1 MQDARWLFF
10 DLGNTLISEER
21 AWERRIQRL
30 ASSLERYGRRRAIEE
45 VRAALREASE
55 EFAPRLITR
64 AIEKLIDD
72 PECRKLILAEARYDK
87 ELESPYEGAEETL
100 RKLSSGYRIGVIANQ
115 PAGTEERLVKWGL
128 MPFISICLSSTEVG
142 LEKPDPAIFQL
153 ALSQSGCEPEQAV
166 MIGDRLDYDIRPA
179 RLLGWKT
186 IRIAQ
191 GFARFQ
197 SPRDGMDE
205 ADITLANLKGLVP
218 VFMSSLV
225 GLVTETALSPL
236 HPELPRCRGTA
247 GRPRARHFLRNGA
260 ALGTEVRS
268 RDRTTAASASP
279 SAE

>member
-30 ASSLERYGRRRAIEE
+30 VSSLERYGRRRAIEE

-72 PECRKLILAEARYDK
+72 LECRKLILAEARYDK

-100 RKLSSGYRIGVIANQ
+100 RKLSSRYRIGVIANQ

-166 MIGDRLDYDIRPA
+166 MIGDRLDNDIRPV

-186 IRIAQ
+186 IRVAQ

-218 VFMSSLV
+218 VSMSSLV
-225 GLVTETALSPL
+225 QS
-236 HPELPRCRGTA
+236 
-247 GRPRARHFLRNGA
+247 
-260 ALGTEVRS
+260 S
-268 RDRTTAASASP
+268 
-279 SAE
+279 

>member
-1 MQDARWLFF
+1 MEDARWLFF

-30 ASSLERYGRRRAIEE
+30 VSSLERYGRRRAIEE

-72 PECRKLILAEARYDK
+72 LECRKSILAEARYDK
-87 ELESPYEGAEETL
+87 ELESPYEGAEQTL
-100 RKLSSGYRIGVIANQ
+100 RALSSRYRIGVIANQ
-115 PAGTEERLVKWGL
+115 PAGTEERLRKWGL
-128 MPFISICLSSTEVG
+128 MSFISICLSSTEVG

-166 MIGDRLDYDIRPA
+166 MIGDRLDNDIRPA

-197 SPRDGMDE
+197 SPRDGLDE
-205 ADITLANLKGLVP
+205 ADITLANVKLVVP
-218 VFMSSLV
+218 VFTGGLAKSS
-225 GLVTETALSPL
+225 
-236 HPELPRCRGTA
+236 
-247 GRPRARHFLRNGA
+247 
-260 ALGTEVRS
+260 
-268 RDRTTAASASP
+268 
-279 SAE
+279 

>member
-30 ASSLERYGRRRAIEE
+30 VSSLERYGRRRTIEE
-45 VRAALREASE
+45 VRAAFRGASE
-55 EFAPRLITR
+55 EFGPRLITR

-72 PECRKLILAEARYDK
+72 LECRKLTLAEARYDK
-87 ELESPYEGAEETL
+87 ELESPYEGAEQTV
-100 RKLSSGYRIGVIANQ
+100 RTLSSRYRIGVIANQ
-115 PAGTEERLVKWGL
+115 PAGTEDRLRKWGL
-128 MPFISICLSSTEVG
+128 MPLISICLSSTEVG

-166 MIGDRLDYDIRPA
+166 MIGDRLDNDIRPA

-197 SPRDGMDE
+197 SPRDGLDE
-205 ADITLANLKGLVP
+205 ADITLGNVKLLTP
-218 VFMSSLV
+218 VFMGGLAKSS
-225 GLVTETALSPL
+225 
-236 HPELPRCRGTA
+236 
-247 GRPRARHFLRNGA
+247 
-260 ALGTEVRS
+260 
-268 RDRTTAASASP
+268 
-279 SAE
+279 

>member
-30 ASSLERYGRRRAIEE
+30 VSSLERYGRRRAIEE

-72 PECRKLILAEARYDK
+72 LECRKLILAEARYDK

-100 RKLSSGYRIGVIANQ
+100 RKLSSRYRIGVIANQ

-166 MIGDRLDYDIRPA
+166 MIGDRLDNDIRPA

-218 VFMSSLV
+218 VFMGSLV
-225 GLVTETALSPL
+225 QS
-236 HPELPRCRGTA
+236 
-247 GRPRARHFLRNGA
+247 
-260 ALGTEVRS
+260 S
-268 RDRTTAASASP
+268 
-279 SAE
+279 

>member
-1 MQDARWLFF
+1 MQEARWLFF

-30 ASSLERYGRRRAIEE
+30 VNSLERYGRRRAIEE
-45 VRAALREASE
+45 VRAAFREASE

-72 PECRKLILAEARYDK
+72 VECRKLILAKARYDK
-87 ELESPYEGAEETL
+87 ELESPYDGAEETL
-100 RKLSSGYRIGVIANQ
+100 RKLSSRYRIGVIANQ

-153 ALSQSGCEPEQAV
+153 ALSQSGCEPSQAV
-166 MIGDRLDYDIRPA
+166 MIGDRLDNDIRPA

-197 SPRDGMDE
+197 LPRDGMDE

-225 GLVTETALSPL
+225 QS
-236 HPELPRCRGTA
+236 
-247 GRPRARHFLRNGA
+247 
-260 ALGTEVRS
+260 S
-268 RDRTTAASASP
+268 
-279 SAE
+279 

>member
-21 AWERRIQRL
+21 AWEGRL
-30 ASSLERYGRRRAIEE
+30 QELVSSLERYGRRRAIEE
-45 VRAALREASE
+45 VRGAFWEASE

-72 PECRKLILAEARYDK
+72 LKEQKLILAEARYDK
-87 ELESPYEGAEETL
+87 QLESPYEGAEQTL
-100 RKLSSGYRIGVIANQ
+100 RVLSSRYRIGVIANQ

-142 LEKPDPAIFQL
+142 LEKPEPAIFQL

-166 MIGDRLDYDIRPA
+166 MIGDRLDNDIRPA

-197 SPRDGMDE
+197 SLRDGMDE

-218 VFMSSLV
+218 VFTSSLV
-225 GLVTETALSPL
+225 QS
-236 HPELPRCRGTA
+236 
-247 GRPRARHFLRNGA
+247 
-260 ALGTEVRS
+260 S
-268 RDRTTAASASP
+268 
-279 SAE
+279 

>member
-21 AWERRIQRL
+21 AWERRIRRL
-30 ASSLERYGRRRAIEE
+30 ASSLERYGRRPTIEQI
-45 VRAALREASE
+45 RGAFREASE

-72 PECRKLILAEARYDK
+72 LECRKLILAEARYDK
-87 ELESPYEGAEETL
+87 ELESPYEGAKEAL
-100 RKLSSGYRIGVIANQ
+100 RKLSSRYRIGVIANQ

-153 ALSQSGCEPEQAV
+153 ALSQSGCAPEQAV
-166 MIGDRLDYDIRPA
+166 MIGDRLDKDIRPA

-186 IRIAQ
+186 IRITQ

-218 VFMSSLV
+218 VFASSLV
-225 GLVTETALSPL
+225 QS
-236 HPELPRCRGTA
+236 
-247 GRPRARHFLRNGA
+247 
-260 ALGTEVRS
+260 S
-268 RDRTTAASASP
+268 
-279 SAE
+279 